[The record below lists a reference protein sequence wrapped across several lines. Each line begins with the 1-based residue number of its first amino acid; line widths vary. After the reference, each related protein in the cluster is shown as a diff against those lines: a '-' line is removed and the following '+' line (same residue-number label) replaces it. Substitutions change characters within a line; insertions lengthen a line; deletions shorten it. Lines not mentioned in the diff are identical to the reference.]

1 MIQSSL
7 SHVMQ
12 KEFHQLSRKL
22 TYVTIAI
29 VCLFALVFWWLGVEV
44 KGNMATLI
52 GAMFIILAVFT
63 FKIPYFTYQF
73 MLKKYKNEPDK
84 LSALGPN
91 WHEFRDS
98 AMQRR

>member
-12 KEFHQLSRKL
+12 KEFHQRSRTF
-22 TYVTIAI
+22 TYATIAV
-29 VCLFALVFWWLGVEV
+29 VCGLALVFWWLGVEV
-44 KGNMATLI
+44 KGNMATFI
-52 GAMFIILAVFT
+52 GAMFILLAAFT
-63 FKIPYFTYQF
+63 FQIPYITYRY
-73 MLKKYKNEPDK
+73 MLKKYKNEPEK

-91 WHEFRDS
+91 WHEFRDN